1 MRGQR
6 YHEGMI
12 VELTPGD
19 VRVLLPWLKYSNTAV
34 RDVSPNNTVLAVL
47 QYIDFN
53 LRLGETGIS
62 AAAAGTLNTRNPVSR
77 LVGFWRAADGEMY
90 IAISP
95 KTVFT
100 HDRFPLLWRPR
111 ETQIL
116 VANDLLLQVFIRD
129 VELEL
134 VDQNFQNLH
143 V

>member
-77 LVGFWRAADGEMY
+77 LVGFWLAADGEMY

-95 KTVFT
+95 KTVLQFLGVEPMLAPAWKKF
-100 HDRFPLLWRPR
+100 DKKFSKEPR
-111 ETQIL
+111 GSYEIL
-116 VANDLLLQVFIRD
+116 A
-129 VELEL
+129 
-134 VDQNFQNLH
+134 
-143 V
+143 